1 MCTAELGFDDMHH
14 SEVPSGEAAHNVTPK
29 KHVEYALH
37 QPRNF
42 VRLSQVFPRVTQVGG
57 ALAHDNL
64 DDDESIRMACAT
76 AAAVNGAIAEGAIFE
91 AAKGKEGI
99 TEVLKSAVVDPP
111 VGGKRTRMATRAL
124 HRGEDDGKR
133 PKTCGVGNGARHRT
147 DNSSGSM
154 TSRPLTGGESNGLAD
169 IHNLQVDVLA
179 SPGTQANG
187 EHNGKPRS
195 SQYRGVTKHKRSGR
209 WEAHIWVKETGKQ
222 VYLGGYEKEEHAAEA
237 YDVAAMKCKGGKAGR
252 KVKLNFP
259 ATKYSELNG
268 FMESVSLEELV
279 MAIRRQSQG
288 FARGSSGFRG
298 VTHHPNGRWEAR
310 IGMPGSKHIYLGLY
324 NEEAAAARAYDRAL
338 VRLRGASAATNYSL
352 TNYQSE
358 LQAFEMYKST
368 EKLALSSSAKV
379 LCLPAPPKSAKM
391 QTEIK
396 SEAK

>member
-1 MCTAELGFDDMHH
+1 MEGEPQNFAGNRATSPLPADVVAQEARMMAGWDMHPTFRPTRSYSVRRTRMIDDAALRPYEAARRAKEPRWDPDALLEAPTFLSPLPPHHLSVCTAEG
-14 SEVPSGEAAHNVTPK
+14 STCTTRRSPGEAAHNVTPK

-169 IHNLQVDVLA
+169 IHNLQVDVLV
-179 SPGTQANG
+179 SRGSGQRRNRQATV
-187 EHNGKPRS
+187 ESVPRGH
-195 SQYRGVTKHKRSGR
+195 QAQAQRS
-209 WEAHIWVKETGKQ
+209 
-222 VYLGGYEKEEHAAEA
+222 LGGAH
-237 YDVAAMKCKGGKAGR
+237 
-252 KVKLNFP
+252 
-259 ATKYSELNG
+259 
-268 FMESVSLEELV
+268 
-279 MAIRRQSQG
+279 
-288 FARGSSGFRG
+288 
-298 VTHHPNGRWEAR
+298 
-310 IGMPGSKHIYLGLY
+310 LGQ
-324 NEEAAAARAYDRAL
+324 RD
-338 VRLRGASAATNYSL
+338 G
-352 TNYQSE
+352 
-358 LQAFEMYKST
+358 
-368 EKLALSSSAKV
+368 
-379 LCLPAPPKSAKM
+379 
-391 QTEIK
+391 
-396 SEAK
+396 

>member
-1 MCTAELGFDDMHH
+1 MHH

-111 VGGKRTRMATRAL
+111 VGGSALEWRPGRCIAARTMGSGRRPAASETERVIAPTTAAEHDEQAT
-124 HRGEDDGKR
+124 HRGREQR
-133 PKTCGVGNGARHRT
+133 PGRH
-147 DNSSGSM
+147 
-154 TSRPLTGGESNGLAD
+154 PQPAGGRAGE
-169 IHNLQVDVLA
+169 
-179 SPGTQANG
+179 PGTQANG

-358 LQAFEMYKST
+358 LQAFEMDKST

>member
-1 MCTAELGFDDMHH
+1 MHH

-76 AAAVNGAIAEGAIFE
+76 AAAVNGAIAEGTIFE

-154 TSRPLTGGESNGLAD
+154 TSRPLMT
-169 IHNLQVDVLA
+169 
-179 SPGTQANG
+179 
-187 EHNGKPRS
+187 S
-195 SQYRGVTKHKRSGR
+195 SWWTR
-209 WEAHIWVKETGKQ
+209 
-222 VYLGGYEKEEHAAEA
+222 
-237 YDVAAMKCKGGKAGR
+237 
-252 KVKLNFP
+252 P
-259 ATKYSELNG
+259 
-268 FMESVSLEELV
+268 SLDCP
-279 MAIRRQSQG
+279 
-288 FARGSSGFRG
+288 
-298 VTHHPNGRWEAR
+298 T
-310 IGMPGSKHIYLGLY
+310 
-324 NEEAAAARAYDRAL
+324 
-338 VRLRGASAATNYSL
+338 SL
-352 TNYQSE
+352 KNCN
-358 LQAFEMYKST
+358 
-368 EKLALSSSAKV
+368 V
-379 LCLPAPPKSAKM
+379 
-391 QTEIK
+391 
-396 SEAK
+396 